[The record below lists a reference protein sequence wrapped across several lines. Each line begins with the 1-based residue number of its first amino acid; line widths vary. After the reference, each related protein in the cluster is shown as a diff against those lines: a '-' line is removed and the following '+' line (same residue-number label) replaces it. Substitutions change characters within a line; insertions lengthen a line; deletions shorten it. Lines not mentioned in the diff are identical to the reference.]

1 MAMFVSNEMDQIT
14 ALRCCFIAEE
24 RWRRFID
31 GNIAFKREYNEYFAF
46 KKVFI
51 FCCLFYF

>member
-24 RWRRFID
+24 MWRRFID